1 MPKDDAPAVEGTPEP
16 TPAAPAPEEPHMTVS
31 AGKAFGVAKDIAALL
46 VIPAFLWIIKLE
58 VGNAERDIILH
69 NQAEQIDDLEGDI
82 EDAQDIEDGVQ
93 SNALKLAV
101 LEGKLDTA
109 NGRLGEIITLFRRP

>member
-1 MPKDDAPAVEGTPEP
+1 MGDDKAEQPVA
-16 TPAAPAPEEPHMTVS
+16 AAPPVKEHEMQVS

-58 VGNAERDIILH
+58 VGNAERDLLISR
-69 NQAEQIDDLEGDI
+69 QTEQIDDLEVEVG
-82 EDAQDIEDGVQ
+82 EAKDIEDGVQ
-93 SNALKLAV
+93 ANSLKLAV

-109 NGRLGEIITLFRRP
+109 NGRLGEVVSLLRSP